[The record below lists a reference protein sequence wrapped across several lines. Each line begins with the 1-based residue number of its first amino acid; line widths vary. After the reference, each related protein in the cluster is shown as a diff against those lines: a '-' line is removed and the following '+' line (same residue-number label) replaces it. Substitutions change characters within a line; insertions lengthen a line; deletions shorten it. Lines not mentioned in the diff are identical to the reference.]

1 MKTDLR
7 SNVFWLIFD
16 GMDFI
21 HVKADNMNFSLKKKK
36 KKIEV
41 KKWMY
46 LSLESMLCF
55 FWLFLFLFYTQCM
68 YYLCFLG
75 VHWLKRICYIKGY
88 IILCMIPYLLL
99 TMATFNRLHLLFHV
113 LCYKTRKKQQQ
124 EKRLS
129 LSPPTLDMVINI
141 RCNLCSVSFFFFF

>member
-1 MKTDLR
+1 
-7 SNVFWLIFD
+7 
-16 GMDFI
+16 
-21 HVKADNMNFSLKKKK
+21 
-36 KKIEV
+36 
-41 KKWMY
+41 MY

-113 LCYKTRKKQQQ
+113 LCYKTRKKKVTTRKTFVFVSAHSGYGHKYEVQF
-124 EKRLS
+124 
-129 LSPPTLDMVINI
+129 VFFFF
-141 RCNLCSVSFFFFF
+141 SFFF